1 MATRC
6 ACWVDRLRALPQG
19 LTAYRQTPEFTEQ
32 TVPAGLLRDHSTK
45 VGVWGLIH
53 VTAGELI
60 YRLTASGE
68 ELRLAPTSPPAVI
81 EPEALHSVELAG
93 AVTFYVEF
101 WR

>member
-1 MATRC
+1 M
-6 ACWVDRLRALPQG
+6 
-19 LTAYRQTPEFTEQ
+19 E
-32 TVPAGLLRDHSTK
+32 ST
-45 VGVWGLIH
+45 
-53 VTAGELI
+53 
-60 YRLTASGE
+60 E